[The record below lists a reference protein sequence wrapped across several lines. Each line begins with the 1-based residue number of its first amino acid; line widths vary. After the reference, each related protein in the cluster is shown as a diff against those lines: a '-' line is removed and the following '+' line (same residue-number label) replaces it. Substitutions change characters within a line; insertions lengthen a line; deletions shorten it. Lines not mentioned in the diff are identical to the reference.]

1 MEASVTKFAFFKSQI
16 VPIEQAKISVMTH
29 AFQYGTGAFGGMR
42 AYWNTDQEQLYIF
55 RPHDH
60 FERLLS
66 SAALLRMNLD
76 YTPEKITQI
85 LLDLLRAEGF
95 RENCYIRPVV
105 YKAEESLAV
114 KLHDMEDDLTIIV
127 RPVGNQSYVNIDD
140 GAHVC
145 FSAWRRIDD
154 NAIPARGKITGA
166 YVNSM
171 LIKTD
176 AVLAGYDDALV
187 LSDDGHLAE
196 ASAANVVIVRKGV
209 AITPPVTAN
218 VLEGIVRRSLIELLR
233 NELSIEVVERT
244 IDRTEVYLADEI
256 FLCGTGAQV
265 SPVTRIE
272 HRPVG
277 DGAIGPI
284 TSRLRTLFMDVV
296 AGRVAKYQPWVVPV
310 YTPEATATRSG

>member
-1 MEASVTKFAFFKSQI
+1 MEASVTKFAFFKGQI

-42 AYWNTDQEQLYIF
+42 AYWNADQEQLYVF

-66 SAALLRMNLD
+66 SAALLRMTLD
-76 YTPEKITQI
+76 YTPEKITAI

-127 RPVGNQSYVNIDD
+127 RPVGNQNYVNIDD

-233 NELSIEVVERT
+233 NELNIEVVERT

-284 TSRLRTLFMDVV
+284 TTRLRTLFMDIVS
-296 AGRVAKYQPWVVPV
+296 GRVAKYQPWVAPV
-310 YTPEATATRSG
+310 YSPEASATRSG